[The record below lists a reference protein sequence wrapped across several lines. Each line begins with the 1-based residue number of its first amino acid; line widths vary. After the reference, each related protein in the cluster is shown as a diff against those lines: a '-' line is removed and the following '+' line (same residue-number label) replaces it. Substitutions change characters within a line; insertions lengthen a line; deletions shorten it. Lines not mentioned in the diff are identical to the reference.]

1 MNNPLFTT
9 RRDFLRT
16 TILGGA
22 LSWTVPA
29 FVSQTFQA
37 LQAQADG
44 SLTQVQTGTD
54 GPILVLIQLAGGN
67 DGLNAVVPYTNDFYY
82 NARPNIGIKN
92 DQVLTLNDTLGLNP
106 ALTGFKELFDAGHL
120 SVVSGVGYPN
130 PNRSHFRSTEIWQTA
145 SDEDKYL
152 TDGWLGRY
160 FDNACQGCDPTIAVN
175 IGPRLP
181 QAFASHTPTG
191 VSLENPDSYRFIGAG
206 PNDDETVAYRSM
218 YTTPSDALP
227 DFSSGPA
234 VPSNSGGSVSMVSGT
249 VMLQNGQSALDFLER
264 TSMDAQVSSD
274 KIRAITNKTPMRSN
288 YPNNGLSKN
297 LQLVARLIAGGLP
310 SRIFY
315 VSQGGYDTH
324 TGQRN
329 AQDARLKELADS
341 VKAFTEDLTN
351 IGAFD
356 RVLIMTFSEFGRRVQ
371 ENASGGTDH
380 GAAAPMFLVGSK
392 IKSGLLGAEPSLD
405 PKDLTDGDIKF
416 NTDFR
421 SVYATLLQ
429 DWLKTNPLPILGGRA
444 FPTLPLLADSPDP
457 VAPTPAKA
465 AKSGA

>member
-16 TILGGA
+16 TLLGGA
-22 LSWTVPA
+22 LSWTVPS
-29 FVSQTFQA
+29 FVAQTFQA
-37 LQAQADG
+37 LHAQTDG
-44 SLTQVQTGTD
+44 ALTQVQTGTD

-82 NARPNIGIKN
+82 QARPTIGIKPE
-92 DQVLTLNDTLGLNP
+92 QVLTLNDTLGLNP
-106 ALTGFKELFDAGHL
+106 TMTGFKDLFDAGHL

-130 PNRSHFRSTEIWQTA
+130 PNRSHFRATEIWQTA

-160 FDNACQGCDPTIAVN
+160 FDNACQGCDPTVAVN

-181 QAFASHTPTG
+181 QAFSSHTPTG
-191 VSLENPDSYRFIGAG
+191 ISLENPDSYRFIGSG
-206 PNDDETVAYRSM
+206 QNDDETLAYRNM
-218 YTTPSDALP
+218 YTPNP
-227 DFSSGPA
+227 DDMSQSANTGA
-234 VPSNSGGSVSMVSGT
+234 SVSMVSGT

-274 KIRAITNKTPMRSN
+274 KIRAIASKTPSRSN
-288 YPNNGLSKN
+288 YPRNGLANN

-310 SRIFY
+310 TRVFY

-329 AQDARLKELADS
+329 AQDNRLRELADS
-341 VKAFTEDLTN
+341 VKAFTDDLAAM
-351 IGAFD
+351 GAFD

-371 ENASGGTDH
+371 ENGSQGTDH

-405 PKDLTDGDIKF
+405 PKDLKDGDIQF

-421 SVYATLLQ
+421 SVYASILQ
-429 DWLKTNPLPILGGRA
+429 DWLKTNPVPILGRP
-444 FPTLPLLADSPDP
+444 FPTLPILS
-457 VAPTPAKA
+457 
-465 AKSGA
+465 

>member
-29 FVSQTFQA
+29 FVTQTFQA

-44 SLTQVQTGTD
+44 ALTQVPTGTD

-67 DGLNAVVPYTNDFYY
+67 DGLNAVVPYTNDYY
-82 NARPNIGIKN
+82 HNARPVIGIKG
-92 DQVLTLNDTLGLNP
+92 DSVLTLNDTLGLNP
-106 ALTGFKELFDAGHL
+106 VMTGFKDLFDAGHL

-181 QAFASHTPTG
+181 QAFASHSPTG

-206 PNDDETVAYRSM
+206 PNDDETLAYRSM
-218 YTTPSDALP
+218 YAPADDPLP
-227 DFSSGPA
+227 DLGGSGGGA
-234 VPSNSGGSVSMVSGT
+234 NSGGSVSMVSGT

-274 KIRAITNKTPMRSN
+274 KIRAITSKAPMRSN
-288 YPNNGLSKN
+288 YPRSGLANN
-297 LQLVARLIAGGLP
+297 LQLVSRLIAGGLP

-324 TGQRN
+324 TNQRGS
-329 AQDARLKELADS
+329 QDARLRELSEA
-341 VKAFTEDLTN
+341 VKAFTDDLASF
-351 IGAFD
+351 GAFD

-405 PKDLTDGDIKF
+405 PKDLKDGDIQF

-429 DWLKTNPLPILGGRA
+429 DWLKTNPLPILGRA
-444 FPTLPLLADSPDP
+444 FPTLPLLAT
-457 VAPTPAKA
+457 A
-465 AKSGA
+465 